1 MSTGA
6 FSEKAEG
13 SMESTAIKCD
23 FADSRSL
30 NTGISFSFCAKIS
43 IPVGTEQIANLDPEK
58 RSGSRFNIETPSNVA
73 DLSPEA
79 SKRILRGNSD
89 NSSNLES
96 KASPNLKSKSPWRLM
111 MISFKVS

>member
-1 MSTGA
+1 MSVGA
-6 FSEKAEG
+6 FSEKAE
-13 SMESTAIKCD
+13 ESVAIKCD

-30 NTGISFSFCAKIS
+30 NTGISFSFCAEIS
-43 IPVGTEQIANLDPEK
+43 IGTEQIANLDSGK
-58 RSGSRFNIETPSNVA
+58 RFGSRFNNETPSGVA

>member
-6 FSEKAEG
+6 FSEKVE
-13 SMESTAIKCD
+13 ESTAIKCD

-30 NTGISFSFCAKIS
+30 NMGISFCAEIS
-43 IPVGTEQIANLDPEK
+43 IDAEQIANLDSGK
-58 RSGSRFNIETPSNVA
+58 RFGSRFNIETPAGVV

-89 NSSNLES
+89 SSSNLES

-111 MISFKVS
+111 MISFKVP